1 MDRLPALSSR
11 EVIAVL
17 RRAGCLDAPRR
28 GKGSHRAFVRRTP
41 DGLIRLVIV
50 PQSASLPRG
59 TLRAILRQ
67 AGLSAE
73 EFSTL
78 LRK

>member
-1 MDRLPALSSR
+1 MERIPALSSR

-50 PQSASLPRG
+50 P
-59 TLRAILRQ
+59 
-67 AGLSAE
+67 
-73 EFSTL
+73 
-78 LRK
+78 

>member
-17 RRAGCLDAPRR
+17 RRSGCVDAPRR

-41 DGLIRLVIV
+41 DGIIRLVIV

-67 AGLSAE
+67 AGFSVE
-73 EFSTL
+73 EFGAM

>member
-11 EVIAVL
+11 ELIAVL
-17 RRAGCLDAPRR
+17 RRSGCVDAPRR
-28 GKGSHRAFVRRTP
+28 GKGSHRAFVRRMP
-41 DGLIRLVIV
+41 DGVVRLVIV

-59 TLRAILRQ
+59 TLRAIIRQ

-73 EFSTL
+73 EFSAL
-78 LRK
+78 LRS